1 MYEGKLK
8 TQLYYWLK
16 KGGRPF
22 VINNEYQ
29 IDLLF
34 IDKEHVSVKLLITNL
49 KTQETQEEY
58 LDVDDIGSEPN
69 LEDKTFHSHNAGGW

>member
-8 TQLYYWLK
+8 TQLYWWLK
-16 KGGRPF
+16 KGGKPF

-34 IDKEHVSVKLLITNL
+34 IDKEHLSVKLLITNL
-49 KTQETQEEY
+49 KTLETEEEV
-58 LDVDDIGSEPN
+58 LDDLSFEPEDPSFSSNSVD
-69 LEDKTFHSHNAGGW
+69 GW